1 MDEYKIAPNLDNIS
15 LLAKFQKCLANLL
28 GSPATSNCNT
38 PTKKVSEFLDKHLKS
53 EKTTK

>member
-15 LLAKFQKCLANLL
+15 LLTKFQKCLANFLE
-28 GSPATSNCNT
+28 SPATSNCNT
-38 PTKKVSEFLDKHLKS
+38 PTKKVSEFLDQHLKS

>member
-1 MDEYKIAPNLDNIS
+1 MNEYKITPNLDNIS
-15 LLAKFQKCLANLL
+15 LLTKFQKSLANFL

-38 PTKKVSEFLDKHLKS
+38 PTKKVSEFLDHHLKS